1 MKVKLEKINQNN
13 WITAIK
19 LPISED
25 HKEFLAPNLYS
36 IAEAQFY
43 DGIDT
48 YAIYNDTEMIGFS
61 MFGAQN
67 VDDNPDRDVDH
78 RFWIWR
84 LMIAE
89 GHRFKGYGKAV
100 INEIVQIAKEKGFD
114 ELVLSTEPQNAK
126 AIKFY
131 KSLGFRATGVIED
144 EEEIYILPL

>member
-25 HKEFLAPNLYS
+25 HNEFLAPNLYS

-61 MFGAQN
+61 MFGAQK
-67 VDDNPDRDVDH
+67 DEDIADH

-100 INEIVQIAKEKGFD
+100 INEIVQIAKKKGFD
-114 ELVLSTEPQNAK
+114 ELVLSTEPQNSK